1 MNKINQV
8 FANRGDKKFLS
19 LYFCAG
25 CPTLEG
31 TGDVILTMQR
41 RGIDFIEVGIP
52 FSDPLADGP
61 VIQSAATQALK
72 NGMSVKLSVTEIEWD
87 YIQKRIVGIKACT
100 TRKYTSPTVTGYNV
114 ANNSIT
120 TAKLTTAT
128 INEIANL
135 IN

>member
-1 MNKINQV
+1 MANKINTL

-72 NGMSVKLSVTEIEWD
+72 NGMTLSKLLQNASM
-87 YIQKRIVGIKACT
+87 
-100 TRKYTSPTVTGYNV
+100 P
-114 ANNSIT
+114 
-120 TAKLTTAT
+120 
-128 INEIANL
+128 
-135 IN
+135 